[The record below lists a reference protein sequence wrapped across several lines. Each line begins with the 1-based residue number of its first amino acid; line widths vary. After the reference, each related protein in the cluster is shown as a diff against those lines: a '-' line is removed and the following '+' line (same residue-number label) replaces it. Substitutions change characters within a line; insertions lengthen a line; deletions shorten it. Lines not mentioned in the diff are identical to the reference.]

1 MEKQPYESAM
11 NYDLSN
17 DEMEMMIGV
26 DYSSK
31 ARYLA
36 FEFNKLHDY
45 SMKTRETEKLIDDIF
60 DIVKEFN
67 REKMPKYIFYNKRDT
82 YTIRIPFKGERVAL
96 KNQPTLELAIE
107 AKKQFY
113 KLHQIKQNKE

>member
-1 MEKQPYESAM
+1 MEQQPYESAM
-11 NYDLSN
+11 NYDLSD

-45 SMKTRETEKLIDDIF
+45 PMKTRETEKLINDIF

-67 REKMPKYIFYNKRDT
+67 REKKPKYIFLNRHGT
-82 YTIRIPFKGERVAL
+82 YTIRIPFKGERISL

-107 AKKQFY
+107 AKRQFY
-113 KLHQIKQNKE
+113 KLHQIK